1 MRTSNGGQPTIVSIA
16 ARAGVSIA
24 SVSRVLNGQPARPDT
39 VARVRRAADELG
51 YVPNAVARSLK
62 GGRTRQLTFA
72 MPDIGNPV
80 YVAMVRAIQAVTKA
94 AGYRLLLHSTDAVAE
109 DELAVLRSLGD
120 RTSDGLIICP
130 IRITD
135 DHIQALTT
143 AAGPVVV
150 IGSLPPGVPVDS
162 VRADSIAGA
171 AMAVRHLFAGGR
183 RRIALINGPPDTV
196 PGHNRE
202 LGYRLALTGCG
213 LSYDE
218 RLVVHT
224 EFGIGSGT
232 AAARRLLDAAPFD
245 AVFCANDQL
254 ALGAAHALLAHGLR
268 IPQDVAVA
276 GMDDSAL
283 AQAGWPPLTSVD
295 LGSSE
300 RGRLAA
306 EMLLDRLEAADAGVS
321 AGGDPA
327 GAAND
332 SGYRGGGDPD
342 GHTSDDPVGDPGG
355 NPGEHADGDPGAS
368 RDPDGAPG
376 APGAHADRDPGGDDG
391 GDGPGRAGEP
401 GPGHPDASTH
411 PPPPPA
417 GAGRAAREGRAAHA
431 PRTATAPPR
440 LVVRA
445 STAPPSTPPRIPETR
460 YA

>member
-1 MRTSNGGQPTIVSIA
+1 MPNGGQPTIVSIA

-24 SVSRVLNGQPARPDT
+24 SVSRVLNGQGARRDT
-39 VARVRRAADELG
+39 TERVRRAAAELG

-135 DHIQALTT
+135 EHIETLIT

-162 VRADSIAGA
+162 VRADSVAGA
-171 AMAVRHLFAGGR
+171 AIAVRHLHATGR
-183 RRIALINGPPDTV
+183 RRIAFINGPSDTV
-196 PGHNRE
+196 PGHNRDE
-202 LGYRLALTGCG
+202 GYRTALAECG
-213 LSYDE
+213 LTYDE

-224 EFGIGSGT
+224 DFDIDSGA
-232 AAARRLLDAAPFD
+232 AAARRLLTEAPD

-254 ALGAAHALLAHGLR
+254 ALGAAHTLLARGLR
-268 IPQDVAVA
+268 IPEDVAVA

-300 RGRLAA
+300 RGRRAA
-306 EMLLDRLEAADAGVS
+306 ELLLDRLENAA
-321 AGGDPA
+321 
-327 GAAND
+327 
-332 SGYRGGGDPD
+332 
-342 GHTSDDPVGDPGG
+342 
-355 NPGEHADGDPGAS
+355 
-368 RDPDGAPG
+368 
-376 APGAHADRDPGGDDG
+376 
-391 GDGPGRAGEP
+391 EP
-401 GPGHPDASTH
+401 GS
-411 PPPPPA
+411 
-417 GAGRAAREGRAAHA
+417 A
-431 PRTATAPPR
+431 PRTTTAPPR
-440 LVVRA
+440 LVVRG
-445 STAPPSTPPRIPETR
+445 STAPATDPRSAR
-460 YA
+460 SA